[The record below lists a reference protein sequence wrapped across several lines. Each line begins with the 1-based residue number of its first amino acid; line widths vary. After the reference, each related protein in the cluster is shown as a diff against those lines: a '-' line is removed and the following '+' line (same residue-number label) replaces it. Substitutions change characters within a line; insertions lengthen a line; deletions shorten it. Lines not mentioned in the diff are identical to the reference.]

1 MEDQKITYKDF
12 KIGQRIT
19 CVKIDDTVDRHL
31 TVGKIYKIRDL
42 DFHFPDSICVKTD
55 SKITMFIKIQYFL
68 DIQFVRNL
76 KLNKL
81 NSL

>member
-19 CVKIDDTVDRHL
+19 CIKIDDTVDQHL

>member
-19 CVKIDDTVDRHL
+19 CIKIDDTVDRHL
-31 TVGKIYKIRDL
+31 TIGKIYKIRDL
-42 DFHFPDSICVKTD
+42 DFHFWDSICVKTD
-55 SKITMFIKIQYFL
+55 SKLTMFIKIKYFFDLHTVRKFKL
-68 DIQFVRNL
+68 D
-76 KLNKL
+76 KL